1 MWMVAY
7 MAQTKEQ
14 AEKIKEL
21 LEKADILVKIRSVNQ
36 SDSDKIGCFEIMVPE
51 SELEE
56 AHGIIISN
64 IFL

>member
-64 IFL
+64 IF

>member
-14 AEKIKEL
+14 AEKIREL

-64 IFL
+64 IF

>member
-14 AEKIKEL
+14 AEKIREF

-36 SDSDKIGCFEIMVPE
+36 SDNDKIGCFEIMVPE

-64 IFL
+64 IF